1 MTPRHLEGLVPPP
14 TLSLGPTDLVLTSV
28 YLPTS
33 TFPKCS
39 PEQLYLGGRTQ
50 L

>member
-1 MTPRHLEGLVPPP
+1 MTPMHLEGLVLPYH
-14 TLSLGPTDLVLTSV
+14 LDPTDLVLTSV
-28 YLPTS
+28 YRPTS